1 MTITKERNGNELTI
15 SIEGRID
22 ATTAPELN
30 EEIKTLDDVE
40 SLVFNLE
47 NCEYVSSAGLRSLLS
62 AEKIMNKQGSMVI
75 RNVSEQLRSIFMVTG
90 FIDILNIE

>member
-30 EEIKTLDDVE
+30 EEIKTLEGVE